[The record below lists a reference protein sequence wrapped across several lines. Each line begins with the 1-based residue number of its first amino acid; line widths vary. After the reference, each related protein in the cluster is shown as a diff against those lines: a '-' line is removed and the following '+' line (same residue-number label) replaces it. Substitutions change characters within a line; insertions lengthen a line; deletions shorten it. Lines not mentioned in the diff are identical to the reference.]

1 MTKRI
6 VVKIG
11 TQLITDGK
19 GLLNHPFIESIAAQI
34 IQLKKQKIE
43 VILVSSGAVGAGRG
57 LIKLPP
63 AMNKIV
69 QRQVLASVGQVKLM
83 EAYSKALE
91 KHGYLCSQVL
101 TCKEDFRDRHH
112 YLNMKNC
119 FQALLHENIVP
130 IVNENDVISIDELM
144 FTDNDELAG
153 LIGAMMD
160 VDMVLILSTVE
171 GIFDRHPKDP
181 GAKLLSE
188 IDPNL
193 EAYAEYISDEKSPLG
208 RGGMQTKARI
218 AVKVASLGITAHIA
232 NGHQENVILRI
243 VQGETPGTK
252 VLPKK
257 RVSGVKKWI
266 AHSKGQEKGTVKI
279 NTCAEEI
286 LTEGKEARSLLPV
299 ASLPLK
305 ALFKKGMW
313 CTSKMRRGN
322 RSESALPNITPI
334 WQKNIWGKRINR
346 PLSIT
351 IFYFLESYESSDCR
365 RRKYGHGDLEPLK
378 R

>member
-1 MTKRI
+1 MKRI

-19 GLLNHPFIESIAAQI
+19 GMLNLPFIQSIAEQV
-34 IQLKKQKIE
+34 IQLKKQKVE

-57 LIKLPP
+57 LIQLPL

-69 QRQVLASVGQVKLM
+69 QRQVLASIGQVKLM
-83 EAYSKALE
+83 EAYSNALQ

-160 VDMVLILSTVE
+160 VEQVLILSTVD
-171 GIFDRHPKDP
+171 GIFDRPPKEP
-181 GAKLLSE
+181 GAKLISE
-188 IDPNL
+188 IDPDSD
-193 EAYAEYISDEKSPLG
+193 EYTQYISDEKSPLG
-208 RGGMQTKARI
+208 RGGMHTKARI
-218 AVKVASLGITAHIA
+218 AVKLAGLGITTHIA
-232 NGHQENVILRI
+232 NGHKENVITRI
-243 VQGETPGTK
+243 VQGEIPGTK
-252 VLPKK
+252 IIPKK
-257 RVSGVKKWI
+257 RVSSVKKWI
-266 AHSKGQEKGTVKI
+266 AHSKGQEKGKVVI

-299 ASLPLK
+299 GVTDIQGSFQKGDVVTIQNQAGKPIGIGIAEYSSET
-305 ALFKKGMW
+305 AKKHMG
-313 CTSKMRRGN
+313 
-322 RSESALPNITPI
+322 
-334 WQKNIWGKRINR
+334 QKNK
-346 PLSIT
+346 PVLMH
-351 IFYFLESYESSDCR
+351 YDFLFFGEI
-365 RRKYGHGDLEPLK
+365 
-378 R
+378 